1 MHAVVHVDHDPV
13 NLHALYT
20 PNIKNYRKL
29 ERKRTI
35 RRNGWRLVIDFK
47 FNGVCNA
54 DFDFLYLVPRK
65 TLFWDLPLYYFSAKK
80 TPPNSGKLG
89 HRGILVQIFQNTS
102 NFAELG
108 AFGVVTKTTHWYT
121 KNAKKSEKIPVPQNH
136 SERFRHPHPWRM
148 DYFPFLGI
156 FVMWIL
162 KFLGIEILPNS
173 TTNIG
178 LSYNVSESNSIQ
190 HLIHD
195 YTRSLLTCH
204 LQCCLALCLT

>member
-121 KNAKKSEKIPVPQNH
+121 KNANKKKEDTGTPKPQWEIPPPPPLANGL
-136 SERFRHPHPWRM
+136 
-148 DYFPFLGI
+148 FPFSGYFCDVNPKI
-156 FVMWIL
+156 FR
-162 KFLGIEILPNS
+162 NR
-173 TTNIG
+173 NI
-178 LSYNVSESNSIQ
+178 
-190 HLIHD
+190 
-195 YTRSLLTCH
+195 
-204 LQCCLALCLT
+204 A